1 MTSFYLLIFTSNIT
15 LSLYLISI
23 SHACLSFSLFILFL
37 KKVDLFF
44 FFFFEE
50 LSDQLTART
59 VWGKVLRTFQNHVY
73 DDVCVLYV
81 VKVVKGLR
89 PHFVKALEINS
100 ENIMASLYV
109 TLFTYLVVVFFLQV
123 PLLYSLNLRKYIKS
137 LLTNLSNDC
146 CY

>member
-59 VWGKVLRTFQNHVY
+59 VWGEVLRTFQNHVY

-109 TLFTYLVVVFFLQV
+109 TLSTYLVVVFFS
-123 PLLYSLNLRKYIKS
+123 YKCHFYIH
-137 LLTNLSNDC
+137 
-146 CY
+146 